1 MCLFSIVHMSSK
13 NIKGGKHYKKSK
25 TRRVKHLHHESK
37 IDVENGEGYYGK
49 VIKFQGG
56 NQVLCA
62 LHDGREE
69 TVKIPGR
76 MLGFR
81 NKMVIGN
88 TVLINL
94 EMEIEEVIKLANNR
108 TDEAALKFKHNAPEN
123 DLFVDEKSEEDE
135 DIDDA
140 LMGMYANY
148 KSEKIKSTDDKI
160 SRILKIKE
168 KEKERNR
175 TRKIGEGRQ
184 FTDEKILEAADR
196 AACDTNYDISDL

>member
-1 MCLFSIVHMSSK
+1 MSSK
-13 NIKGGKHYKKSK
+13 NTKGGKHYKKSK
-25 TRRVKHLHHESK
+25 TRRVKHLYHESK

-49 VIKFQGG
+49 IIKFQGG

-81 NKMVIGN
+81 SKMVIGN

-94 EMEIEEVIKLANNR
+94 EMEIEEVIKIANNR
-108 TDEAALKFKHNAPEN
+108 TDEAASKFKNNSGEN
-123 DLFVDEKSEEDE
+123 DLFGEDKSEEE
-135 DIDDA
+135 DIDDT

-148 KSEKIKSTDDKI
+148 KSEKIKSSDDKI
-160 SRILKIKE
+160 GRNLKIKE
-168 KEKERNR
+168 KEKERDR

-196 AACDTNYDISDL
+196 AANNTEYDISDL